1 MEDFDPSTVIIIVA
15 GAVVVLGVT
24 IYCVRQYCYSSDNYN
39 GYKQMAEPP
48 NSSDEENPSSP
59 ALPAVNNCALPAVN
73 DSEVDSASAS
83 NKSFVS
89 SVQMAEEVY
98 SNSEDNVQELI
109 LAAR

>member
-48 NSSDEENPSSP
+48 NSSDEENPSI
-59 ALPAVNNCALPAVN
+59 AALPAVN

-83 NKSFVS
+83 NISFVS
-89 SVQMAEEVY
+89 SV
-98 SNSEDNVQELI
+98 
-109 LAAR
+109 